1 MKNNNKIRVAV
12 TVAVLQIGCGARTVK
27 YHEIPEKVNF

>member
-1 MKNNNKIRVAV
+1 MRNNNKIRVA
-12 TVAVLQIGCGARTVK
+12 VAVLQIGCGARTVK